1 MKPNFKSIFCV
12 WALDRLDMK
21 TMLVHVIES
30 STRGRHEIEAT
41 ATKKNKTMTSVNH
54 KGIS

>member
-41 ATKKNKTMTSVNH
+41 ATKKQNDDVSQ
-54 KGIS
+54 S